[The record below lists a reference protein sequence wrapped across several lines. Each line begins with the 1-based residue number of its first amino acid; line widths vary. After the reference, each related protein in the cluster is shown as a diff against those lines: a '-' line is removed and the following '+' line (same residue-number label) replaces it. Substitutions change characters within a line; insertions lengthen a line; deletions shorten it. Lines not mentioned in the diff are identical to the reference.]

1 MRPSTSAVKK
11 PLGKAAR
18 AGSYFF
24 STAAM
29 VIL

>member
-11 PLGKAAR
+11 PFGNAAR

-24 STAAM
+24 PTAP
-29 VIL
+29 IEIR